1 MAEASRIVRPLVAIL
16 CIGVTALGLI
26 NVYGDNTEVLAQA
39 ERLAC
44 EGRQQCTG
52 RMTRMSRTP
61 IGQSFTFQ
69 TDVKPPTL
77 VEVDCNRSAYLFGEW
92 SCKKGGP

>member
-1 MAEASRIVRPLVAIL
+1 MADTSRIVRPLVAAL
-16 CIGVTALGLI
+16 CIGVTALGLY

-39 ERLAC
+39 EKVAC
-44 EGRQQCTG
+44 EGRDSCTG

-77 VEVDCNRSAYLFGEW
+77 VDVDCNRSAYLVGEW
-92 SCKKGGP
+92 SCRRVGK